1 MNPIYVYGTSTAPAQ
16 KPAAQA
22 GVLDLAWQTAAVG
35 PLMVW
40 GGLALRKENSLAG
53 TALVALGGARVLLGA
68 LHLLAAK
75 R

>member
-1 MNPIYVYGTSTAPAQ
+1 MNPVYVYGTSTTPAQ
-16 KPAAQA
+16 KPAST
-22 GVLDLAWQTAAVG
+22 LDLAWQTAAVG

-68 LHLLAAK
+68 MNLLVAK

>member
-1 MNPIYVYGTSTAPAQ
+1 MNPVYVYGTSTAPAQ
-16 KPAAQA
+16 KPAST
-22 GVLDLAWQTAAVG
+22 LDLAWQTAAVG

-68 LHLLAAK
+68 LSLLSAK